1 MKQLKKGPN
10 SHQPSREKR
19 EAQVWQLVKTKRF
32 HGVWYNAF
40 SRTVSVRRQMWSE
53 IEYITW
59 REVEAILAEHPAH
72 KVLAAAQ
79 KAG

>member
-1 MKQLKKGPN
+1 MR
-10 SHQPSREKR
+10 RE
-19 EAQVWQLVKTKRF
+19 L
-32 HGVWYNAF
+32 
-40 SRTVSVRRQMWSE
+40 WSD
-53 IEYITW
+53 IEHLPW